1 LTVFLAFPSRR
12 NLIAQ
17 VEDHSPVKAVEFIQ
31 AQHLPAP
38 MLNDWDD
45 GGYLIWAAPE
55 YPVFIDGRADVYEWT
70 GVIDEFGKWATLQTA
85 PTILL
90 DKYHINFCLLERNS
104 PMANVLPLLPN
115 WKAAYSDARSVIF
128 VRTPP
133 VSPAR

>member
-1 LTVFLAFPSRR
+1 
-12 NLIAQ
+12 
-17 VEDHSPVKAVEFIQ
+17 
-31 AQHLPAP
+31 

-85 PTILL
+85 PDLLL
-90 DKYHINFCLLERNS
+90 DKYHINFSLLDRNS
-104 PMANVLPLLPN
+104 PVANVLPLLPN
-115 WKAAYSDARSVIF
+115 WKAVYADARSVIF

-133 VSPAR
+133 VNPTK